1 MKTYKN
7 NNRILSVECED
18 GVYTLHI
25 GKDCILET
33 MNTYTLEEYI
43 DNFLAPIKQSLI
55 KYIQTMETTN
65 VVLYQNGK
73 AKIQAETV
81 NELVTA
87 LYKGLRMQKKLG
99 KRFLKLGQGVEISI
113 PLKGKKYLHLQ
124 KLTANNFEEKTMLEI
139 VEFLND

>member
-43 DNFLAPIKQSLI
+43 DNFLAPIK
-55 KYIQTMETTN
+55 
-65 VVLYQNGK
+65 
-73 AKIQAETV
+73 
-81 NELVTA
+81 
-87 LYKGLRMQKKLG
+87 
-99 KRFLKLGQGVEISI
+99 
-113 PLKGKKYLHLQ
+113 
-124 KLTANNFEEKTMLEI
+124 
-139 VEFLND
+139 